1 MKVDSSSN
9 PSVMLIWIQHQVSV
23 YVQTFFFK
31 SNVLRFSP
39 KNNDCYYGNNRVLIK
54 HM

>member
-23 YVQTFFFK
+23 YVQTLNQMFCDFPP
-31 SNVLRFSP
+31 RIMTAIMGIIE
-39 KNNDCYYGNNRVLIK
+39 Y
-54 HM
+54 